1 MLFSVP
7 APYSCT
13 ERNQNTYLKST
24 SGSLASYNYPLP
36 YDEYA
41 GCSWQFNMNSD
52 YKIKLWFDF
61 FNVSCKYGHV
71 RLPNKRYCGSEKPP
85 SVTLK
90 NSDTVSFSSRGLD
103 RCMGFKASYEAGKN
117 RFCLSQLVSLQVFLS
132 VCLSVCLSVYFR
144 LSVYLPFCLS
154 IYFSPSL

>member
-13 ERNQNTYLKST
+13 GRNQVTHLKST

-41 GCSWQFNMNSD
+41 WCTWEFDMDSD

-61 FNVSCKYGHV
+61 FNVSCKYDNV
-71 RLPNKRYCGSEKPP
+71 RLLSKDYCGSEKPP
-85 SVTLK
+85 SVTLTT
-90 NSDTVSFSSRGLD
+90 SDRVSFRSQGYAVYP
-103 RCMGFKASYEAGKN
+103 GFKASYEAGNN
-117 RFCLSQLVSLQVFLS
+117 RF
-132 VCLSVCLSVYFR
+132 CLSVCLSE
-144 LSVYLPFCLS
+144 
-154 IYFSPSL
+154 